1 MNVNHLTHDFE
12 TLYQLKKSK
21 AFLCSWLWFWLLIY
35 TPPPPSA
42 LGSSLHQGEKQYK
55 NHSDPPLR
63 ELNLCEIT
71 EDADHLDVLHVP
83 QLQNQEWNC
92 SNQQYKDPYTDF
104 KGKPEE
110 APPDGLLTPL
120 QFSNSWFLTIR
131 FQILVYLTQCRKIPS
146 PLILLLHI

>member
-1 MNVNHLTHDFE
+1 MNVILTPN
-12 TLYQLKKSK
+12 
-21 AFLCSWLWFWLLIY
+21 IY
-35 TPPPPSA
+35 TPPSA

-110 APPDGLLTPL
+110 APPDRLLTPL

-146 PLILLLHI
+146 PFSLLFHIQGSRCRLKDDFYQCQVLCTILV